1 QRGWDTVA
9 GYVGDEQACLG
20 LVCDEEVV
28 EVSGYGCHGNV
39 AGGDVEV
46 GRFRI
51 GSRQN
56 RCLNAACDFEFLLNF
71 AELMVA
77 MQTALCGY
85 VAKGS
90 EEEGEAEG
98 LLIG

>member
-1 QRGWDTVA
+1 M
-9 GYVGDEQACLG
+9 
-20 LVCDEEVV
+20 
-28 EVSGYGCHGNV
+28 
-39 AGGDVEV
+39 

-90 EEEGEAEG
+90 EEEGEALPPP
-98 LLIG
+98 LLSVDFDEDEDFSPLPSPSLSPAC